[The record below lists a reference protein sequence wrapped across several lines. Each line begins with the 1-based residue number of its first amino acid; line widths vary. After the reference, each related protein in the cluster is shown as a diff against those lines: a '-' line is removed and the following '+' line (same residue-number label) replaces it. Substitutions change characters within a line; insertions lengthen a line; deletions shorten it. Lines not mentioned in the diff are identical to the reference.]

1 MKCDTTEGGDPEHL
15 STIAFSSPRA
25 WSISKNP
32 SFQLGQNS
40 TLLESVGLRNC
51 PLGGGMRSC
60 EYLVN
65 AERPLRGSPVSL
77 SGTNKPAIK
86 WNWIQC

>member
-1 MKCDTTEGGDPEHL
+1 MRWKKKKRQMKCDTTEGGDPEHL

-51 PLGGGMRSC
+51 PLGQGKRSC
-60 EYLVN
+60 DYLVN
-65 AERPLRGSPVSL
+65 ME
-77 SGTNKPAIK
+77 
-86 WNWIQC
+86 